1 MTRNVG
7 GIDRL
12 LRVVAGLALIGLAL
26 MGTIGWW
33 GFMGIVPL
41 ATAAVSFCPLYSLLG
56 MNTCPTTNR
65 PA

>member
-12 LRVVAGLALIGLAL
+12 LRVSAGLVLIGLAL

-33 GFMGIVPL
+33 GFIGVVPL
-41 ATAAVSFCPLYSLLG
+41 VTAAVGYCPLYSLLG
-56 MNTCPTTNR
+56 MNTCPTGGR
-65 PA
+65 HA